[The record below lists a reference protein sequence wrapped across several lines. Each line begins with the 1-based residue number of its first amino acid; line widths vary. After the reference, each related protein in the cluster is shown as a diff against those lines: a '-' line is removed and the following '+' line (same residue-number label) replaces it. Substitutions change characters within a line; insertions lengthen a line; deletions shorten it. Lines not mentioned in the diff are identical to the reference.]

1 MDRHSSE
8 TSPKHL
14 SAPLALGDLTMGF
27 GNGGLDQLIF
37 GTAQV
42 ESHGSMRATSGKE
55 HSKQRGVWD
64 EGGDTCLEET
74 QP

>member
-1 MDRHSSE
+1 
-8 TSPKHL
+8 
-14 SAPLALGDLTMGF
+14 MGF